1 MSFTLYGIP
10 TCDTCRRAKKWF
22 ADRQIEFTWI
32 NTREQSPSTSQ
43 ITMWVQTLGN
53 KAMRNTSGKS
63 YRSLPPE
70 KKTWS
75 DEQWI
80 DAFTKD
86 PMLLKRPLIEKDNT
100 AVGTGFKGSDDDLMN
115 RFGLS

>member
-22 ADRQIEFTWI
+22 TAQQIEFTWI
-32 NTREQSPSTSQ
+32 NTREQSPTRLQ

-53 KAMRNTSGKS
+53 KVMRNTSGKA
-63 YRSLPPE
+63 YRSLQPE
-70 KKTWS
+70 KKMWN

-80 DAFTKD
+80 EAFTKD
-86 PMLLKRPLIEKDNT
+86 PMLLKRPLIVKDGI
-100 AVGTGFKGSDDDLMN
+100 AIGTGFKGSDEELMK